1 MQTNENL
8 SIDLQYSNQLISFL
22 YMLGVL
28 FLNKLKHTYYLNLSV
43 AFFAGKQIKKL
54 FKVNN
59 KNTNLANW
67 ICSNLTTNIQKR
79 NQMLFYC

>member
-8 SIDLQYSNQLISFL
+8 SIDLQYNNQLISFL

-43 AFFAGKQIKKL
+43 AFFAGKQIKKT
-54 FKVNN
+54 V
-59 KNTNLANW
+59 
-67 ICSNLTTNIQKR
+67 
-79 NQMLFYC
+79 